1 MAVDRTNIDFRN
13 ELQKKV
19 LTDFYTFLK
28 TGKLVGTQ
36 KTWQR
41 ALAIAKGAV
50 LKRFANDN
58 LDVTEVVGF
67 ANIMDFYDYLGD
79 KEITVQTEFGLN
91 YVKNFLGYSTL
102 FLLPDAFI
110 EQKKVI
116 AVPVENIDLYYV
128 DPADR
133 DYATMGA
140 NYTVS
145 GETNLLGYH
154 TEYNYKNATTTNYAI
169 MGMKLW
175 AEYLDGIAVV
185 TVGASNT
192 EPAVAASE
200 LVG

>member
-1 MAVDRTNIDFRN
+1 M
-13 ELQKKV
+13 
-19 LTDFYTFLK
+19 
-28 TGKLVGTQ
+28 
-36 KTWQR
+36 
-41 ALAIAKGAV
+41 
-50 LKRFANDN
+50 
-58 LDVTEVVGF
+58 
-67 ANIMDFYDYLGD
+67 
-79 KEITVQTEFGLN
+79 
-91 YVKNFLGYSTL
+91 
-102 FLLPDAFI
+102 
-110 EQKKVI
+110 I

-185 TVGASNT
+185 TVGTSNT
-192 EPAVAASE
+192 EPTVAVAASD
-200 LVG
+200 GH

>member
-1 MAVDRTNIDFRN
+1 MPQIWLFGDLHFLHPKVAFLRGFSSVEHHDSTIIRNI
-13 ELQKKV
+13 
-19 LTDFYTFLK
+19 
-28 TGKLVGTQ
+28 
-36 KTWQR
+36 
-41 ALAIAKGAV
+41 
-50 LKRFANDN
+50 KR
-58 LDVTEVVGF
+58 VVRDG
-67 ANIMDFYDYLGD
+67 DECWHLGDDYLGD

-91 YVKNFLGYSTL
+91 YVKNFFGYSTL
-102 FLLPDAFI
+102 FLLPDAYI

-175 AEYLDGIAVV
+175 AEYLDGIAVA
-185 TVGASNT
+185 TVS
-192 EPAVAASE
+192 VADA
-200 LVG
+200 G